1 MRGLS
6 TTTRE
11 QPPLTATREKAR
23 AAAKIQHNH
32 KTFFSKMDPIY
43 WHHLW
48 AGQLTLLGSK
58 FPEKKE
64 QCLGFAQHFI
74 SSRAG
79 AQIFET
85 HEGINDQIK
94 S

>member
-1 MRGLS
+1 
-6 TTTRE
+6 
-11 QPPLTATREKAR
+11 
-23 AAAKIQHNH
+23 
-32 KTFFSKMDPIY
+32 MDPIY

-48 AGQLTLLGSK
+48 AGQLPLLGSK

-79 AQIFET
+79 AQIFEM
-85 HEGINDQIK
+85 HEWINDQIK

>member
-6 TTTRE
+6 TATRE
-11 QPPLTATREKAR
+11 QPPLTVTREEAR
-23 AAAKIQHNH
+23 AAAKHNH
-32 KTFFSKMDPIY
+32 KKFFSKMDPIY

-48 AGQLTLLGSK
+48 AGQLPLLGSK
-58 FPEKKE
+58 FPEKE
-64 QCLGFAQHFI
+64 QVWVSLST
-74 SSRAG
+74 SSPAELV

>member
-1 MRGLS
+1 
-6 TTTRE
+6 
-11 QPPLTATREKAR
+11 
-23 AAAKIQHNH
+23 
-32 KTFFSKMDPIY
+32 MDPIY

-48 AGQLTLLGSK
+48 AGQLPLLGSK

-79 AQIFET
+79 TQIFEM
-85 HEGINDQIK
+85 HEWINDQIK